1 MVKSQGSQKLKS
13 KAVAHDVLGEEL
25 LPAGLSYTKKLFPHL
40 SLRLSLNS
48 FCTKTEEPVL

>member
-13 KAVAHDVLGEEL
+13 KAVAHDVLVEEL

-48 FCTKTEEPVL
+48 FCTKTEEPVF